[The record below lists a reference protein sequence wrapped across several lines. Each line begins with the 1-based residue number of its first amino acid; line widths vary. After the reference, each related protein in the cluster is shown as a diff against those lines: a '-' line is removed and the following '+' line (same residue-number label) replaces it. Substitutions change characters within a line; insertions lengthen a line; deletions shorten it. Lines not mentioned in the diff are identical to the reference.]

1 MPCFDEMTLPDGS
14 IRDVY
19 QRVARW
25 LSDSPAE
32 LLESRRSQAELMFRR
47 IGITFAVY
55 GDKDSTE
62 RLIPFDIIP
71 RVLGRSEWTRLEAGL
86 IQRVKVLNMFLADVY
101 GKGKVIKAGIIPEDI
116 VYKNEHYRP
125 EMRGVRVPHD
135 VYVHISG
142 IDIVRI
148 DDNDFYVLE

>member
-1 MPCFDEMTLPDGS
+1 MEYLELAQGRFFDEMTQPGGLP
-14 IRDVY
+14 RAVY
-19 QRVARW
+19 ERVNRW
-25 LSDSPAE
+25 MSSAPPE
-32 LLESRRSQAELMFRR
+32 LLASRRTQAELMFRR

-101 GKGKVIKAGIIPEDI
+101 GKGEVIKAG
-116 VYKNEHYRP
+116 
-125 EMRGVRVPHD
+125 
-135 VYVHISG
+135 
-142 IDIVRI
+142 
-148 DDNDFYVLE
+148 